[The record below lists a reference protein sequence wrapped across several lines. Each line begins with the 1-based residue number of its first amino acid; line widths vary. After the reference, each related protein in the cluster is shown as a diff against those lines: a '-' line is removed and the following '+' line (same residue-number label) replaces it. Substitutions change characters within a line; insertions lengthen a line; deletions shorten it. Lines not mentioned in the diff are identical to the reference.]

1 MSPFGAGLSIFVGSG
16 VSGVC
21 GVFLGCSLVPWF
33 VFDCFFTNGL
43 LFFPMMISHMNLSE
57 TTSSVGELK
66 VTPVCSTELV
76 DDSIVLAIVSHFR
89 LYAIAQSLKIGLV
102 NRKNLGSN
110 TGPMAP
116 IASMSSSHLS

>member
-21 GVFLGCSLVPWF
+21 GVFLGCCLVPWF

-57 TTSSVGELK
+57 TSSSVGELK

-76 DDSIVLAIVSHFR
+76 DDSIVLAI
-89 LYAIAQSLKIGLV
+89 AIAQSLKIGLV